1 MKNGLIARYRDW
13 WTRLFVR
20 FVHGGVEKVD
30 RISTSNGEQT
40 VYYFSSDSA
49 IIGQKT
55 WGAETILLNKPQ
67 FEHLPDLSAERTVE
81 HEVGHLNRHS
91 IWNGIFWGSVVSL
104 AFGIVSFLLLLT
116 LSVIHKFPILGY
128 PRLLLII
135 SGMVVVG
142 LFALKMNE
150 LLAELYVLDQL
161 SEEEYLKAE
170 EEMPVYDVSKK
181 AAIAAE
187 IVYPSPET
195 VVKVHRIK
203 EDLKARIS

>member
-1 MKNGLIARYRDW
+1 
-13 WTRLFVR
+13 
-20 FVHGGVEKVD
+20 
-30 RISTSNGEQT
+30 
-40 VYYFSSDSA
+40 
-49 IIGQKT
+49 
-55 WGAETILLNKPQ
+55 
-67 FEHLPDLSAERTVE
+67 
-81 HEVGHLNRHS
+81 
-91 IWNGIFWGSVVSL
+91 
-104 AFGIVSFLLLLT
+104 
-116 LSVIHKFPILGY
+116 
-128 PRLLLII
+128 
-135 SGMVVVG
+135 MVVVG